1 LPTKEPD
8 LSQNAP
14 SPSVLHELAPTGKLR
29 ATINYGNAVLVQQNA
44 ATGALTGVTVD
55 LAEELAR
62 RCGIELVKL
71 PYDAAGKVA
80 DAASQG
86 IWDVCF
92 LAIDPKR
99 AQEIS
104 FTAPYVIIE
113 SAYMVP
119 AASMLQTVADVDRDG
134 VRVAVGKGAAY
145 DLYLTRTLKHASIER
160 APTSESAVDL
170 FVEQGLEAVAGVRQP
185 LEAYAAA
192 HPEVRMLPG
201 RINVIEQAMG
211 LPEGRPAAWAYV
223 HAFVEEMKASGFVAD
238 SLARHGQKDAGVAPP
253 A

>member
-1 LPTKEPD
+1 
-8 LSQNAP
+8 LSQTPP
-14 SPSVLHELAPTGKLR
+14 SADVLRELAPTGKLR
-29 ATINYGNAVLVQQNA
+29 ATINYGNAVLAHRDA
-44 ATGALTGVTVD
+44 ATGALSGVTVD

-62 RCGIELVKL
+62 RTGLELVKL
-71 PYDAAGKVA
+71 PFDAAGKVA
-80 DAASQG
+80 DAASEG

-119 AASMLQTVADVDRDG
+119 ADSVLQTVEDVDRTG

-145 DLYLTRTLKHASIER
+145 DLYLTRTLKHARIER
-160 APTSESAVDL
+160 AATSEAAVEL
-170 FVEQGLEAVAGVRQP
+170 FAAQGLEAVAGVRQP
-185 LEAYAAA
+185 LQAYAAA
-192 HPEVRMLPG
+192 HPGVRMLPG

-211 LPEGRPAAWAYV
+211 LPQGRPAAWAYV
-223 HAFVEEMKASGFVAD
+223 RAFVEEMKASGFVAAA
-238 SLARHGQKDAGVAPP
+238 LARHGQNDAGVAPP
-253 A
+253 APIGA